1 MDSSGLQVN
10 LGTFDTRKLEEF
22 LNPMLLAFV
31 DRLNLGR
38 SLAFCSSS
46 SFSYSIDLILKNLLS
61 SLYSMVP
68 MVDEKDMLYKL
79 YIYIHITYLL
89 YMRYTR
95 IDGILIGHMLVD
107 QWNSGRSMYF

>member
-1 MDSSGLQVN
+1 
-10 LGTFDTRKLEEF
+10 
-22 LNPMLLAFV
+22 
-31 DRLNLGR
+31 
-38 SLAFCSSS
+38 
-46 SFSYSIDLILKNLLS
+46 
-61 SLYSMVP
+61 MVP